1 MKTLNPEYAMLSL
14 IAFTCLSMNV
24 WAQKEEGHKNRKA
37 HPERYGHYG
46 KHHDKTYLSKNDL
59 LSNKINRVTQA
70 DSLQAMRM
78 KPIIDKSAERLNM
91 LQRDFQQKKGMV
103 MDSLKLQLKSILKE
117 DQLHKFDEFNKT
129 IRKNHWR

>member
-1 MKTLNPEYAMLSL
+1 MKTLNPEYAMLCL
-14 IAFTCLSMNV
+14 IALTCLSMNV
-24 WAQKEEGHKNRKA
+24 WAQKEEGHKSRKA
-37 HPERYGHYG
+37 HHGRYGHYG
-46 KHHDKTYLSKNDL
+46 KHHGKNYINKNDL

-78 KPIIDKSAERLNM
+78 KPIIDKSSERLNM

-117 DQLHKFDEFNKT
+117 DQLHKFDEFNMT